1 MFKSNI
7 VFQIKALMDIV
18 DPTDQHAID
27 YPTFRTKIRQALN
40 ASIRTARS
48 NTSFAMGV
56 ELIAILVAIL
66 NFIYVLLLTSNFSA
80 DWFDTITISGGS
92 AITFLGMFELVVR
105 FNPTRI
111 SNFTP
116 ITRLNPT
123 FDGLA
128 LIGALVSCYGIVQL
142 FVGDNEGSIDYLLM
156 GRAID
161 MIRMMRFF
169 PMFRDVVRRSSDVL
183 PAMEGPLVL
192 VMTIVHV
199 FVCLGIALWGGAIDP
214 VVLATNDNLTPLY
227 YLNNF
232 NTYVE
237 GLVTVFNVLVVND
250 WHAIAQVYLY
260 ANRCSS
266 PYIVYP
272 FFVATI
278 CCAVFIMLNV
288 ITAFFVECKFR
299 GSTFCHV
306 QELNLIARVIRRL
319 CSLCYQD
326 RGQP

>member
-1 MFKSNI
+1 
-7 VFQIKALMDIV
+7 MDIL

-48 NTSFAMGV
+48 NTSFAMGI
-56 ELIAILVAIL
+56 ELIAVLVALL
-66 NFIYVLLLTSNFSA
+66 NFAYVILLTSAFSA
-80 DWFDTITISGGS
+80 DWFDTITVSGGS
-92 AITFLGMFELVVR
+92 VITFLGMFELAVR

-111 SNFTP
+111 ANFTP
-116 ITRLNPT
+116 ITRLNPA

-128 LIGALVSCYGIVQL
+128 LVGALISCFGIVQYL
-142 FVGDNEGSIDYLLM
+142 VGDEGSINYLLV

-161 MIRMMRFF
+161 TIRMMRFF
-169 PMFRDVVRRSSDVL
+169 PMFRDIVRRSTDVL
-183 PAMEGPLVL
+183 PAMAGPLLL
-192 VMTIVHV
+192 VATIVHI
-199 FVCLGIALWGGAIDP
+199 FVSLGIALWGGAIDT
-214 VVLATNDNLTPLY
+214 VKLATNENLTHLY

-232 NTYVE
+232 NSYVE
-237 GLVTVFNVLVVND
+237 GLVTIFNVLVVND
-250 WHAIAQVYLY
+250 WHAIAQVFLY

-288 ITAFFVECKFR
+288 ITAFFVECK
-299 GSTFCHV
+299 
-306 QELNLIARVIRRL
+306 
-319 CSLCYQD
+319 
-326 RGQP
+326 

>member
-1 MFKSNI
+1 
-7 VFQIKALMDIV
+7 MDIL

-48 NTSFAMGV
+48 NTSFAMLV
-56 ELIAILVAIL
+56 ELIAVLVAVL
-66 NFIYVLLLTSNFSA
+66 NFIYVLLLTSSFSA
-80 DWFDTITISGGS
+80 GWFDTIMFSGGS
-92 AITFLGMFELVVR
+92 AITFLGMFELAVR
-105 FNPTRI
+105 FNPARI

-128 LIGALVSCYGIVQL
+128 FIGALVSCYGIVQV
-142 FVGDNEGSIDYLLM
+142 FVGDDKGSLDYLLM
-156 GRAID
+156 GRSID

-183 PAMEGPLVL
+183 PAMAGPLLL

-199 FVCLGIALWGGAIDP
+199 FVCLGIALWGGAIDTE
-214 VVLATNDNLTPLY
+214 VLAANENLTPRY

-232 NTYVE
+232 NTYIQ
-237 GLVTVFNVLVVND
+237 GLVTVFNILVVND
-250 WHAIAQVYLY
+250 WHAIAEVFLY
-260 ANRCSS
+260 ATRCSS

-288 ITAFFVECKFR
+288 ITAFFVECKW
-299 GSTFCHV
+299 SVTPPWLHAV
-306 QELNLIARVIRRL
+306 EARRL
-319 CSLCYQD
+319 LSFFLCTK
-326 RGQP
+326 

>member
-1 MFKSNI
+1 
-7 VFQIKALMDIV
+7 MDIL

-48 NTSFAMGV
+48 NTSFAMGI
-56 ELIAILVAIL
+56 ELIAVLVAIL
-66 NFIYVLLLTSNFSA
+66 NFMYVILLTSSFSA
-80 DWFDTITISGGS
+80 DWFDSITISGGS
-92 AITFLGMFELVVR
+92 VITILGMFELAVR

-116 ITRLNPT
+116 FTRLNPT

-128 LIGALVSCYGIVQL
+128 LVGGLVSSYGIMQFL
-142 FVGDNEGSIDYLLM
+142 TGAQGSVDYLLM

-161 MIRMMRFF
+161 TIRMMRFF
-169 PMFRDVVRRSSDVL
+169 PMFRDIVRRSADVF
-183 PAMEGPLVL
+183 PAMAGPILLV
-192 VMTIVHV
+192 VTIVHI
-199 FVCLGIALWGGAIDP
+199 FVSFGIAIWGGAIDTAD
-214 VVLATNDNLTPLY
+214 LATNKNLTPLY

-232 NTYVE
+232 NSYAE
-237 GLVTVFNVLVVND
+237 GLVTIFNVLVVND
-250 WHAIAQVYLY
+250 WHAIAQVFLY
-260 ANRCSS
+260 ADRCSS

-288 ITAFFVECKFR
+288 VTAFFVECK
-299 GSTFCHV
+299 
-306 QELNLIARVIRRL
+306 
-319 CSLCYQD
+319 
-326 RGQP
+326 

>member
-1 MFKSNI
+1 
-7 VFQIKALMDIV
+7 MDIL

-48 NTSFAMGV
+48 NTGFAMLV
-56 ELIAILVAIL
+56 ELIAVAVAAL
-66 NFIYVLLLTSNFSA
+66 NFAYVLLLTSSFSA
-80 DWFDTITISGGS
+80 EWFDSITISGGS
-92 AITFLGMFELVVR
+92 LITFLGMFELVVR

-116 ITRLNPT
+116 ITRLNPI

-128 LIGALVSCYGIVQL
+128 LIGALVSCVGIIQSL
-142 FVGDNEGSIDYLLM
+142 VGVDKSVDYLLM

-161 MIRMMRFF
+161 TIRMMRFL
-169 PMFRDVVRRSSDVL
+169 PMFRDVVRRSADVL
-183 PAMEGPLVL
+183 PAMTGPLLLVL
-192 VMTIVHV
+192 TVVHF
-199 FVCLGIALWGGAIDP
+199 FVSLGIALWGGAIDTES
-214 VVLATNDNLTPLY
+214 LANVQDLTPLY

-232 NTYVE
+232 NSYYE
-237 GLVTVFNVLVVND
+237 GLVTIFNILVVND
-250 WHAIAQVYLY
+250 WHAIAHVFLY
-260 ANRCSS
+260 ASRCSS

-288 ITAFFVECKFR
+288 ITAFFVECKFFAR
-299 GSTFCHV
+299 I
-306 QELNLIARVIRRL
+306 ELFVFLYSNVTVCP
-319 CSLCYQD
+319 CSVCYQN
-326 RGQP
+326 